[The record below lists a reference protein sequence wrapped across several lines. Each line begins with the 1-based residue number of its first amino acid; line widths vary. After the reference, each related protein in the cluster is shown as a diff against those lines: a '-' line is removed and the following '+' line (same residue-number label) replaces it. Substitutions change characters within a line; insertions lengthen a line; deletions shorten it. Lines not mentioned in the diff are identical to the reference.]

1 MRRFVKI
8 IRNSLYFFLI
18 YIVLSFTAI
27 SLFPYFLEGG
37 EPFPFISR
45 IFFSLFTSLL
55 LLIPSIF
62 YVTRKTTGDY
72 IDAVK
77 IEELIINE
85 NDVKDAVTNWVFVK
99 YGKAVMGDVEI
110 NTSTPDGKIN
120 CRVNVVQD

>member
-8 IRNSLYFFLI
+8 IRNSLYFYLI
-18 YIVLSFTAI
+18 YLVLSFTAI
-27 SLFPYFLEGG
+27 SLFPYFIEGG
-37 EPFPFISR
+37 ESFSFLSR
-45 IFFSLFTSLL
+45 LLFSFFTSFL

-77 IEELIINE
+77 IEELVINE

-99 YGKAVMGDVEI
+99 YGKPVMGDVEI
-110 NTSTPDGKIN
+110 NTSSPDGKVSCI
-120 CRVNVVQD
+120 VNVVQD